1 MSSRMAGMTTLEP
14 SPLRRALRAWYRP
27 RSEGYPWRR
36 DGIGPYAV
44 LVSEVMLQQTQAAR
58 VAAAFDGFLRRFP
71 NVSSLAAASPADVLR
86 AWSGLGYHRRA
97 VALHEAA
104 RTIVRVHGGEVPG
117 DPEALQHL
125 PGVGPYTASAV
136 ASIAFGRPV
145 VAMDVNVRRVASRVV
160 LGREPQERDGPRI
173 AAAARVLL
181 DRRDPAA
188 WNQAM
193 MDLGREVCRPTPRCE
208 VCPFEPGCRFR
219 SAGRPGRPAADPKQ
233 SPFEGSNRQVRG
245 RIVAVLR
252 ERPSAGLSGLAAATG
267 FGADR
272 IGSAVTGLVRDG
284 IVERRGRSFRLPV
297 NRPSERSNREPGRSS
312 DSFSLSAATRPEG

>member
-1 MSSRMAGMTTLEP
+1 MAGMTALEP

-27 RSEGYPWRR
+27 RREGYPWRR
-36 DGIGPYAV
+36 GGIGPYGV

-71 NVSSLAAASPADVLR
+71 NVSSLAAAAPADVLR

-104 RTIVRVHGGEVPG
+104 RTIVRVHGGEVPD

-136 ASIAFGRPV
+136 AAIAFGRPV
-145 VAMDVNVRRVASRVV
+145 VAMDANVRRVASRVM
-160 LGREPQERDGPRI
+160 LGREPEDRDDPRI

-181 DRRDPAA
+181 DRRDPAS

-208 VCPFEPGCRFR
+208 ACPLEPWCRFR
-219 SAGRPGRPAADPKQ
+219 SDGRPGRPGRSVVAQQQ

-252 ERPSAGLSGLAAATG
+252 ERQSAGLSGLAAATG

-272 IGSAVTGLVRDG
+272 VGSAVTGLVRDG

-297 NRPSERSNREPGRSS
+297 DRPLERSNREPGRSP

>member
-1 MSSRMAGMTTLEP
+1 MTTLEP

-136 ASIAFGRPV
+136 AAIAFGRPV

-160 LGREPQERDGPRI
+160 LGREPEDRDDPRI

-181 DRRDPAA
+181 DRRDPAS

-208 VCPFEPGCRFR
+208 ACPLEPWCRFR
-219 SAGRPGRPAADPKQ
+219 RGGRPAGTTVVADQK
-233 SPFEGSNRQVRG
+233 PFEGSNRQVRG

-252 ERPSAGLSGLAAATG
+252 ERPSSGAIGLARATG
-267 FGADR
+267 TELAR
-272 IGSAVTGLVRDG
+272 ISRALEGLVSDG
-284 IVERRGRSFRLPV
+284 VVERRGRSFRLPV
-297 NRPSERSNREPGRSS
+297 
-312 DSFSLSAATRPEG
+312 